1 MGAREVLMPIIQQIA
16 YIDFEN
22 DTDVAS
28 ELAVV
33 ISHAVSEGL
42 DAEEITELVLPFI
55 NDEDTDDEQ
64 ADFIRQLISLLPSAL
79 KR

>member
-1 MGAREVLMPIIQQIA
+1 MNAREVLMPIIQQIA
-16 YIDFEN
+16 YIDFEK

-55 NDEDTDDEQ
+55 NDEDTDNEQ

>member
-1 MGAREVLMPIIQQIA
+1 MNAREVLMPIIQQIA
-16 YIDFEN
+16 YIDFEK

-55 NDEDTDDEQ
+55 NDENTDDEQ

>member
-1 MGAREVLMPIIQQIA
+1 MNAREVLMPIIQQIA
-16 YIDFEN
+16 YIDFEK

>member
-1 MGAREVLMPIIQQIA
+1 MNAREVLMPIIQQIA
-16 YIDFEN
+16 YIDFEK

-55 NDEDTDDEQ
+55 NDKDTDDEQ

-79 KR
+79 ER